1 MSDEST
7 FPLDG
12 DGLREV
18 VWDECDAPFAGPFV
32 ASPADAEGRGIALA
46 VTRGGEAVDLTGASL
61 YLLWRHRELRVRGCE
76 PLEEVDAEAGTF
88 RVFWPAAMA
97 CAEGTVDAQVMVSWD
112 ERALSSLSFTVLVGP
127 ALGGGEGGGCDGYSM
142 FLEAIQ
148 KYENADALISE
159 AVSKAQEAVTTA
171 QGAVAT
177 AEQAV
182 EAVQGASGAVAAAN
196 AAAAAATQAKNEL
209 LEAVERGDF
218 DGADG
223 LPGADGQDG
232 APGADG
238 QDGVDGAPGRDGK
251 DGVSPAARVEQT
263 EAGAVVTVTD
273 ATGTTTATLTHGP
286 KGDKMTLDDLTD
298 DELESLRGEKGD
310 KGDPFV
316 YADFTPEQLAALQGP
331 QGVQGPPGPQGD
343 PGEAFTYEDFT
354 SEQLAALRGPQ
365 GIQGPP
371 GKNGADGQ
379 DGEKG
384 DKGDPFLY
392 SDFTPEQ
399 LEALRGPQGVQG
411 PPGADGQ
418 DGAPGADGVGCAHS
432 WAGSVLTVTSASGT
446 SSADLRGPKGDAF
459 TFEDFTAEQL
469 EGLRGEDGTD
479 GQDGAPGADGQD
491 GADAEILGAT
501 ATVDA
506 STGTPS
512 VTVTLGGTPGARTFD
527 FAFSGL
533 KGETGEQGPQGAPG
547 QDGED
552 GAPGA
557 TPDLSSYATKEY
569 VAQQIAALDDLSGV
583 EF

>member
-1 MSDEST
+1 MADEST

-32 ASPADAEGRGIALA
+32 ASPADAEGRGIALS

-76 PLEEVDAEAGTF
+76 PLEEVDAEAGRF

-97 CAEGTVDAQVMVSWD
+97 RAEGTVDAQVMVSWD
-112 ERALSSLSFTVLVGP
+112 ERALSSLSFAVLVGP
-127 ALGGGEGGGCDGYSM
+127 ALVGGEGGGSDGYSL
-142 FLEAIQ
+142 FLDALKKFEDADGVI
-148 KYENADALISE
+148 ADAV
-159 AVSKAQEAVTTA
+159 AKAQEAVTTA

-177 AEQAV
+177 AGQAV
-182 EAVQGASGAVAAAN
+182 EAAQGASGAVAAAN
-196 AAAAAATQAKNEL
+196 AAAAAATQAKDEL
-209 LEAVERGDF
+209 LEAAARGDF
-218 DGADG
+218 DGEDG
-223 LPGADGQDG
+223 LPGADGEDG

-238 QDGVDGAPGRDGK
+238 EDGA
-251 DGVSPAARVEQT
+251 DGVSPTAKVEQT

-273 ATGTTTATLTHGP
+273 ATGTTTATLAHGPKGDKGDDGERGDKGDPFTYADFTAEQLEALRGP
-286 KGDKMTLDDLTD
+286 KGDKMTFDDLTE
-298 DELESLRGEKGD
+298 DEVEALRGEKGD
-310 KGDPFV
+310 KGDPFT
-316 YADFTPEQLAALQGP
+316 YSDFTTEQL
-331 QGVQGPPGPQGD
+331 
-343 PGEAFTYEDFT
+343 E
-354 SEQLAALRGPQ
+354 ALRGPQ

-371 GKNGADGQ
+371 GPQ
-379 DGEKG
+379 GEPG
-384 DKGDPFLY
+384 EAFTY

-411 PPGADGQ
+411 PPGADGEDGQ
-418 DGAPGADGVGCAHS
+418 DGAPGADGADGVSCTHS
-432 WAGSVLTVTSASGT
+432 WSGSVLTVTSASGT

-459 TFEDFTAEQL
+459 TFADFTSEQL
-469 EGLRGEDGTD
+469 ETLRGEDGA
-479 GQDGAPGADGQD
+479 DGAPGADGQD
-491 GADAEILGAT
+491 GAPGADGHDGADAEITGAT

-512 VTVTLGGTPGARTFD
+512 VTVTLGGTPGARTFA

-557 TPDLSSYATKEY
+557 TPDLSAYATKQY
-569 VAQQIAALDDLSGV
+569 VDQAIAALDDLSEV